1 MADEAT
7 PTDNSTLD
15 ANAIKQL
22 YNDAIS
28 SISEKYVKYMKQGNA
43 VAAKDLAEQIAGA
56 IKKVDVAQDISE
68 MLTLDQAALQAK
80 IFSGLNSAVG
90 NIKDIAFNVGI
101 DLDTDSL
108 NNALSGLVTGLASR
122 EGVADI
128 GKFFT
133 FKGIA
138 YGVEGAKNKLNA
150 LFGEALKV
158 DQLGLENFGNRLNPT
173 NLEAA
178 ESSLDGLNKAYRA
191 QLQSLVSLGYSLTEA
206 EIAVNSFGKTTSLSI
221 SELGNLGAGVSD
233 AGKKLEGLA
242 GFQRVLAGT
251 GIDAGIATKLLELQ
265 MRSLG
270 VEANRSLEVF
280 DTLTKVQ
287 QGTRL
292 SIDEVGTIVTNAATK
307 FRYFGDN
314 IDGVATIYKQLL
326 KGLGEGKQALAADIF
341 DKVTSGIAGM
351 STEMK
356 AFIGLTTNLGGG
368 GGALES
374 ALQIEEAISSGE
386 GLNEVMD
393 SIYAKVEEIS
403 GTPLLTRQE
412 ALATGQSQQYFIQR
426 QLLGQFTGIQDQ
438 QAVEQLVRARQGGQE
453 VTLDQLR
460 PGADFGAR
468 ILGQSET
475 VLNQQIGPTNRL
487 LQQLGG
493 TAELEGS
500 EELSKTLLRIGQG
513 VGPAGEELVGGLQQL
528 SGKITQL
535 GKSGFTFDQIMRGET
550 PAGEKRG
557 QLQVEKDLKRLAGT
571 DKQLGEGK
579 EALSELGQAQ
589 LLQKG
594 IKPIDVMTSE
604 PAVRAATGL
613 GSIQQLT
620 SLVEVT
626 ERTGTRSLEYYTNII
641 SLEETGNKHLLNI
654 IENTVGLTALSSADK
669 QRENLSEKAAP
680 DIRPAAPTA
689 GSKLPSPEAVAAA
702 DKEAKAQQ
710 AAIPEAKQGA
720 KPVPRVVPVDIVI
733 NKIENGKV
741 VESTTHRV
749 EATID

>member
-1 MADEAT
+1 MADET
-7 PTDNSTLD
+7 ISTDNSTLD
-15 ANAIKQL
+15 TNAIKQL

-28 SISEKYVKYMKQGNA
+28 SISKKYAEYMKQGNA
-43 VAAKDLAEQIAGA
+43 VAAKDLTEQITGA
-56 IKKVDVAQDISE
+56 IRKVDAAKDISE

-80 IFSGLNSAVG
+80 IFSGLSSAVG
-90 NIKDIAFNVGI
+90 NIKDVALNVGI

-108 NNALSGLVTGLASR
+108 NNALSGLVTGLVSR
-122 EGVADI
+122 EGMVDI

-138 YGVEGAKNKLNA
+138 NSVEDAKNKLNA

-173 NLEAA
+173 NLKAA

-206 EIAVNSFGKTTSLSI
+206 EKVVNSFGKSTTLSI
-221 SELGNLGAGVSD
+221 SELGNLGAGASD

-242 GFQRVLAGT
+242 GFQRVLVST
-251 GIDAGIATKLLELQ
+251 DMDAKIATNLLELQ

-287 QGTRL
+287 QGTGL
-292 SIDEVGTIVTNAATK
+292 SIDEIGTSVTNAATK
-307 FRYFGDN
+307 FKYFGNN
-314 IDGVATIYKQLL
+314 ISSLSTIYKQLL
-326 KGLGEGKQALAADIF
+326 NGLGEGKQALAADVF

-374 ALQIEEAISSGE
+374 ALRIEEAISSGE

-403 GTPLLTRQE
+403 GSPLLTRQE

-426 QLLGQFTGIQDQ
+426 QLLGQLIGVQDPQ
-438 QAVEQLVRARQGGQE
+438 VMEQLVRARQGGQE

-460 PGADFGAR
+460 PGVDFGAR
-468 ILGQSET
+468 TFGQSEA
-475 VLNQQIGPTNRL
+475 VFNQQIGPTNRL

-535 GKSGFTFDQIMRGET
+535 GRSGFAFDQIMRGET

-557 QLQVEKDLKRLAGT
+557 QLQVKKDLKRLAGT

-579 EALSELGQAQ
+579 EVLLELGQAQ

-594 IKPIDVMTSE
+594 IKPIDAMISE
-604 PAVRAATGL
+604 PAVKAATGL

-626 ERTGTRSLEYYTNII
+626 ERTGARSLEYYTNII
-641 SLEETGNKHLLNI
+641 SLEETGNKHLLDI
-654 IENTVGLTALSSADK
+654 IKNTVGLTSLYSADK
-669 QRENLSEKAAP
+669 QRENLSEKAVP
-680 DIRPAAPTA
+680 DIRLAVPTA

-710 AAIPEAKQGA
+710 TATLEAKQGA
-720 KPVPRVVPVDIVI
+720 KPVPRVIPVDIVI
-733 NKIENGKV
+733 NKIENGNV
-741 VESTTHRV
+741 VESTKHRV
-749 EATID
+749 EATVD